1 LILLNSLVGII
12 TLSCFIKFQLIYK
25 IIFYFLNFFIN
36 INMIIIII
44 YNRNKKLQFIEDKE
58 HNNINEKNELFE

>member
-1 LILLNSLVGII
+1 
-12 TLSCFIKFQLIYK
+12 
-25 IIFYFLNFFIN
+25 
-36 INMIIIII
+36 MIIIII